1 MIAYYTESQPHKGWL
16 FCDIRHA
23 SPQVSWLLLYKLSDM
38 ATIKMTTQDFKN
50 KVFNYETEKDWKYQG
65 QLPAIIDF
73 YADWCGPCKM
83 VAPILEEL
91 SKEYEGRLV
100 IYKVDTD
107 VEQEL
112 SAVFGIQS
120 IPTLLFIDSEGEPM
134 MQPGAFPKHI
144 FKKIIEEK
152 LLAPVKTEE

>member
-1 MIAYYTESQPHKGWL
+1 
-16 FCDIRHA
+16 
-23 SPQVSWLLLYKLSDM
+23 M
-38 ATIKMTTQDFKN
+38 ATIQMTTKDFKE

-65 QLPAIIDF
+65 ELPAIIDF

-91 SKEYEGRLV
+91 SNTYDGKII

-112 SAVFGIQS
+112 SSVFGIQS
-120 IPTLLFIDSEGEPM
+120 IPTILFIGADGEPT
-134 MQPGAFPKHI
+134 MQPGALPKHV
-144 FKKIIEEK
+144 FRQIIEEK
-152 LLAPVKTEE
+152 MLKTKNDEE

>member
-1 MIAYYTESQPHKGWL
+1 MFAYYAESQPVEGWL
-16 FCDIRHA
+16 FCDIRHV
-23 SPQVSWLLLYKLSDM
+23 SPHVSWLLLYKLSDM

-91 SKEYEGRLV
+91 SNEYEGRLV

-112 SAVFGIQS
+112 AAVFGIQS

>member
-1 MIAYYTESQPHKGWL
+1 
-16 FCDIRHA
+16 
-23 SPQVSWLLLYKLSDM
+23 M
-38 ATIKMTTQDFKN
+38 ATVQMTTQDFKD
-50 KVFNYETEKDWKYQG
+50 KVFNYETEQDWKYQG

-91 SKEYEGRLV
+91 AREYEGKIV

-120 IPTLLFIDSEGEPM
+120 IPTILFIGADGEPM

-144 FKKIIEEK
+144 FRQIIEEK
-152 LLAPVKTEE
+152 LLATVNG